1 MTQEQLAAVL
11 VAMHALIQKDPF
23 PEPQRILE
31 QALEYGKVFAEVAK
45 K

>member
-1 MTQEQLAAVL
+1 MTQEQMAAVL

-23 PEPQRILE
+23 PEPSRILE
-31 QALEYGKVFAEVAK
+31 QALEYGKTFAELVK